1 MKVLLLATVAL
12 ITLFYFGVNFSIK
25 RSTACVG
32 VKDSKACIT
41 GSVSGEASATA

>member
-1 MKVLLLATVAL
+1 MKILLLATVAL

-25 RSTACVG
+25 RTTACVG

-41 GSVSGEASATA
+41 GSVR